1 MPECA
6 AGVLWQW
13 LFQPAFEPAT
23 DNEHGSTDARRRIRT
38 VRRQPHWPE
47 GGAAQPRVI
56 QPGVVFRWA
65 LKSNEKSRVGG
76 NSWLVRRT
84 RQRARRRDARFSP
97 MSVMRRRDRL
107 SRRPRG
113 LPRRFPALNPSRR
126 RMLSSSRCGVRS
138 AWGHDAKRRSRAHRP
153 GIDSAASR
161 RATVKR
167 RVSMRRS
174 RHAPESAAFRAVRSP
189 APAGRLGDGD
199 TCLPIRSDPACLA
212 LRVPGSSL
220 VLRKQPEER
229 RERQGASGSTVWRKF
244 LGRAAHRVECGG
256 VRHNA
261 VRFGARHH
269 VGHTSVMPE
278 GWHRARRWLE
288 YAACR
293 AAVRQRADR
302 CRWWA

>member
-1 MPECA
+1 
-6 AGVLWQW
+6 
-13 LFQPAFEPAT
+13 
-23 DNEHGSTDARRRIRT
+23 
-38 VRRQPHWPE
+38 
-47 GGAAQPRVI
+47 
-56 QPGVVFRWA
+56 
-65 LKSNEKSRVGG
+65 
-76 NSWLVRRT
+76 
-84 RQRARRRDARFSP
+84 
-97 MSVMRRRDRL
+97 
-107 SRRPRG
+107 
-113 LPRRFPALNPSRR
+113 
-126 RMLSSSRCGVRS
+126 
-138 AWGHDAKRRSRAHRP
+138 
-153 GIDSAASR
+153 
-161 RATVKR
+161 
-167 RVSMRRS
+167 MRRS

-278 GWHRARRWLE
+278 GWHRARRWLNTPPVAQQCGSARTDVDGGRSSVGRAPDCDSGRRGFE
-288 YAACR
+288 SHRPPHLCATRTSLVLDGRAASSMVEQLTLNQLVRGSSPRRPTIFPSDCRSAAALRLNACR
-293 AAVRQRADR
+293 LIPSPGCIGSRSHAWK
-302 CRWWA
+302 RWISMATV